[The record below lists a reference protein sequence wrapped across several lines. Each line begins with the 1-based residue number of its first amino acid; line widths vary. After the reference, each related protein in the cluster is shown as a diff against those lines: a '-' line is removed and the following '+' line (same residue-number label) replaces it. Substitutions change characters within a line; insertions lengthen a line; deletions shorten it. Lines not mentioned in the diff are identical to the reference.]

1 MRENN
6 ERAIDDVLNQFSV
19 AFGNNS
25 FFKYIFIILSIIYQP
40 FNFFAS
46 LPGKNFTANFEI

>member
-1 MRENN
+1 MF
-6 ERAIDDVLNQFSV
+6 AAAKSSALPGKLF
-19 AFGNNS
+19 A
-25 FFKYIFIILSIIYQP
+25 LIIYQP